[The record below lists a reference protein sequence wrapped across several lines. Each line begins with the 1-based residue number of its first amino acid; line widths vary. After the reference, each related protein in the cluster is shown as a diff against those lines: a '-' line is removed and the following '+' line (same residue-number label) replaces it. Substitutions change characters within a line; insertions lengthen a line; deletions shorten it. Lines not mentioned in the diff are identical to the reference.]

1 MVEFLPFFIVLLVSL
16 FFSELFF
23 RFHFPWVITLLIGGI
38 IIGPNGINLFETNST
53 IEFLSQI
60 GLVFLMFLAGLET
73 NLFKHGQDSKF
84 KKVVPVAVINSIIPL
99 MVGFCFIYFLGYG
112 FLAST
117 LIGIIFISS
126 SLAIII
132 PSLDSNKIITK
143 PIGQTIIATA
153 VILDIASLIALSVF
167 IQFIEPTTSLPLPIF
182 YALLFIF
189 LLFLR
194 FSMPKVIWFFKN
206 EAKREEKDVF
216 QQELRS
222 VFVLLIG
229 TVILFELIG
238 LHPIIA
244 GFFTG
249 LVLSDSI
256 TSSILKAK
264 IRAVGYGIFVP
275 AFFISVGAKTDLNI
289 FVENKD
295 ILWFSFMLVTVSIVV
310 KFAAGYLGARY
321 LKMNKNDSKIFA
333 SSLIPQLSTTL
344 AVATIGMELK
354 ILSLEIF
361 SSVIMISIITVL
373 VSPLLIK
380 IYVKKSE
387 KKNLE
392 SVKI

>member
-1 MVEFLPFFIVLLVSL
+1 
-16 FFSELFF
+16 
-23 RFHFPWVITLLIGGI
+23 
-38 IIGPNGINLFETNST
+38 
-53 IEFLSQI
+53 
-60 GLVFLMFLAGLET
+60 
-73 NLFKHGQDSKF
+73 
-84 KKVVPVAVINSIIPL
+84 
-99 MVGFCFIYFLGYG
+99 
-112 FLAST
+112 
-117 LIGIIFISS
+117 
-126 SLAIII
+126 
-132 PSLDSNKIITK
+132 
-143 PIGQTIIATA
+143 
-153 VILDIASLIALSVF
+153 
-167 IQFIEPTTSLPLPIF
+167 
-182 YALLFIF
+182 
-189 LLFLR
+189 
-194 FSMPKVIWFFKN
+194 MPKVIWFFKN